1 MTFYK
6 RNTETVFAMEEGCF
20 NMAISDNYRKVAFTL
35 AEVLITLGIIGVVAA
50 MTLPTLIGNYQ
61 KKQVI
66 SQLKKAFSEY
76 AQAMQMAQ
84 VENGTLDT
92 WAAIPKAN
100 FENSNIEQNRYFGEK
115 YLFPNIKTLNVCIPT
130 SSECWAD
137 NVKNLNNQDITGT
150 THYRNNDPGVISFIA
165 ASGYSVYYWLHGNG
179 TGMWYIVDVNGP
191 KNGPNIIGRDIFSFG
206 ASWGTSKAKIKLMGV
221 SNDAETV
228 EYTRDD
234 IINGTNGVSNDY
246 KCQKTSSSTQPLGAY
261 CGAIIAIDGWE
272 IKSDYP
278 W

>member
-1 MTFYK
+1 MTIK
-6 RNTETVFAMEEGCF
+6 IKSTN
-20 NMAISDNYRKVAFTL
+20 AFTL

-66 SQLKKAFSEY
+66 SQLKKAYSEY

-92 WAAIPKAN
+92 WSFFAAEN
-100 FENSNIEQNRYFGEK
+100 FDNNYLEQNKAFGEK
-115 YLFPNIKTLNVCIPT
+115 YLFPNIKTLNICIPT

-137 NVKNLNNQDITGT
+137 DIKNLNNQEVTGPYFT
-150 THYRNNDPGVISFIA
+150 NNLEHAISFVTV
-165 ASGYSVYYWLHGNG
+165 SGYSVYYWLHGIG
-179 TGMWYIVDVNGP
+179 HGMWYLVDVNGP
-191 KNGPNIIGRDIFSFG
+191 KKGPNMIGRDIFAFG
-206 ASWGTSKAKIKLMGV
+206 ASWGNSNNKIKPMGI
-221 SNDAETV
+221 SNNSETV
-228 EYTRDD
+228 EYTRED
-234 IINGTNGVSNDY
+234 ILTGANLEEPQY
-246 KCQKTSSSTQPLGAY
+246 KCQKVSSTSALGAY
-261 CGAIIAIDGWE
+261 CTALIVLDGWE